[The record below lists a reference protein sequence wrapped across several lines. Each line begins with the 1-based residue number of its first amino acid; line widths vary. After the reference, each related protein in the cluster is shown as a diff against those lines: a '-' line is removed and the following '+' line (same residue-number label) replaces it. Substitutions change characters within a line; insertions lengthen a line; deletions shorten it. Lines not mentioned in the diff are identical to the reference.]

1 MADLT
6 NLIEKLKDK
15 LKCDLQLSENGQA
28 IYSER
33 NTIVQLIKLLKE
45 EFDYWMLEDVTAV
58 DYEANY
64 EVVYHLANKNAE
76 LLAIKVKL
84 DKENSSIPSVS
95 SIFKAAD
102 VMEREIFDLMGIVF
116 EGHGNLKRILCPED
130 FVGHPLQKS
139 FKLDR
144 VDRFN

>member
-1 MADLT
+1 MADLN

-15 LKCDLQLSENGQA
+15 LKSELEQSENGQA
-28 IYSER
+28 IYSDR

-45 EFDYWMLEDVTAV
+45 EFDYWMLVDVTSV

-64 EVVYHLANKNAE
+64 EVVYHLANRNAE
-76 LLAIKVKL
+76 LLPIKVKV
-84 DKENSSIPSVS
+84 DKENSSMPSIS

-102 VMEREIFDLMGIVF
+102 LMEREIFDMMGIVF
-116 EGHGNLKRILCPED
+116 EGHENLKRILCPED

-139 FKLDR
+139 FKLDK
-144 VDRFN
+144 VDRF